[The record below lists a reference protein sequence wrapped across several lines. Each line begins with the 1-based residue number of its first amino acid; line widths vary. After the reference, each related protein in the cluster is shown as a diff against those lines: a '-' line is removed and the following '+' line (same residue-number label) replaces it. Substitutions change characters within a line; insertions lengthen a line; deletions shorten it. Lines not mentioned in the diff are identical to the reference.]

1 MNKFDPAGGFARTLI
16 IKFHG
21 ETLMEGAAEPPG
33 HTVANLTATFD
44 PGTGRYSVE
53 RAFTA
58 PGTYT
63 YRVWARDAAGNWGT
77 ATGTFVISAAPSGGS
92 PLGGLWWLIPLVI
105 AIVAAVLVFLLW
117 SRRRRQTPVGPGSTM
132 PPPSDPPGYIP
143 MQASS
148 PPQDMDDLDR
158 PLEPPPP

>member
-1 MNKFDPAGGFARTLI
+1 MRGGVPRSFWSRGRFSPPWTSPTAAIRIGVGNGASVNKFDAAGGFARTLI

-63 YRVWARDAAGNWGT
+63 YRVWARDAAGHWG
-77 ATGTFVISAAPSGGS
+77 APTGTLVIPPAPPGGS
-92 PLGGLWWLIPLVI
+92 PPGGLSWLLPPRIP
-105 AIVAAVLVFLLW
+105 AV
-117 SRRRRQTPVGPGSTM
+117 
-132 PPPSDPPGYIP
+132 
-143 MQASS
+143 
-148 PPQDMDDLDR
+148 
-158 PLEPPPP
+158 